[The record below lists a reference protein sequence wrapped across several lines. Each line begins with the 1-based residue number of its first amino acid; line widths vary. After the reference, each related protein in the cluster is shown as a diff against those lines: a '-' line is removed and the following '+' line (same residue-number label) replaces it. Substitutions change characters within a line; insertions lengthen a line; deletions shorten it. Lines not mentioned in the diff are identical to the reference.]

1 MFPLP
6 HEEFDVAA
14 MYTCLSPPHRCLI
27 LKVKMHRMRG
37 IKAKTHTQSQT
48 RTCAF
53 NCVLLPVNFALS
65 KVRRKRAYSGARAS
79 RGIVKHNIQ
88 RPSSTPLL
96 PLARKEWINSHCLIF
111 PDAVAFPLQSFYFF
125 CCCWK
130 IDSNVQVNDNSAAVQ
145 QRTSKR
151 KIRESRSLFKGPSS

>member
-37 IKAKTHTQSQT
+37 IRAKTHTQSQT
-48 RTCAF
+48 CTCAF

-65 KVRRKRAYSGARAS
+65 KVRRKTAYSGAWAS

-88 RPSSTPLL
+88 RTSLTPLL
-96 PLARKEWINSHCLIF
+96 PLDCKEHIDSHCLIF
-111 PDAVAFPLQSFYFF
+111 LDAVAFPLSSFYY
-125 CCCWK
+125 CCCCK
-130 IDSNVQVNDNSAAVQ
+130 IDSNVQVNENSAA
-145 QRTSKR
+145 
-151 KIRESRSLFKGPSS
+151 F

>member
-14 MYTCLSPPHRCLI
+14 MYTCLSPLHCCLI

-37 IKAKTHTQSQT
+37 IRAKTHTQSQT

-53 NCVLLPVNFALS
+53 NCVLLPVNFGLS
-65 KVRRKRAYSGARAS
+65 KGRKKTAYSGTWAS

-88 RPSSTPLL
+88 RPSLTPLL
-96 PLARKEWINSHCLIF
+96 PLACKECINSHCLIF
-111 PDAVAFPLQSFYFF
+111 PDAVAFPLQSYFF
-125 CCCWK
+125 FL
-130 IDSNVQVNDNSAAVQ
+130 V
-145 QRTSKR
+145 R
-151 KIRESRSLFKGPSS
+151 KQPLMHK